1 MKQILNKNNLE
12 RLQKMQE
19 KKANEIAIMENERKR
34 AEEERERLKRIVS
47 QIFVIKA
54 FFSYQEF

>member
-47 QIFVIKA
+47 KIFLIAV